1 YPFPTVTPRNEDGS
15 WRNLKTI
22 YHWSPEIINPALMI
36 YETNSVVTSN
46 KDLANASFEYEI
58 ISDLILRI
66 MGGIENRDDRSDYY
80 RTNNYIGSSSNASI
94 STNQFTSLLNENTLS
109 YSKVFGQHRLSSLVG
124 FTYQDFLS
132 TSFGA
137 SGTEFL
143 SDIQESYNLGSAAV
157 PGIPSSDYSLSVI
170 LSALGRINYN

>member
-1 YPFPTVTPRNEDGS
+1 
-15 WRNLKTI
+15 
-22 YHWSPEIINPALMI
+22 
-36 YETNSVVTSN
+36 
-46 KDLANASFEYEI
+46 
-58 ISDLILRI
+58 
-66 MGGIENRDDRSDYY
+66 YY

-109 YSKVFGQHRLSSLVG
+109 YSKVFGQHRLSGLVG

-157 PGIPSSDYSLSVI
+157 PGIPSSGYSLSVI
-170 LSALGRINYN
+170 LSGLGRINYNYSDKYLATINFRTDGSSKYTSGSKWGYFPSGALAWRISNEDFFDNSLLVSDLKLRAGWGITGSQAIGAYSTLN